1 MLPVA
6 TVRERGPAA
15 GLHRLASHLRAAR
28 RAASTRPSRFILA
41 WTGSLGALQ
50 VGALCAGLAV
60 QGRPLPHPAAALI
73 AAIAL
78 AVIAGLCL
86 GVYLFVRM
94 LGAGGRI
101 AAVLV
106 TAAFYG
112 FCVTGSSEPDSPIA
126 GNAGEIDGTEGNCRS
141 FGHGC
146 DRHDGGRAGARLP

>member
-112 FCVTGSSEPDSPIA
+112 FCVTGSSEPGWLPAVALWPASVAFALMLPRGPWA
-126 GNAGEIDGTEGNCRS
+126 ALPARPVLP
-141 FGHGC
+141 
-146 DRHDGGRAGARLP
+146 RA